1 MSSEVT
7 FPQRWV
13 HLDFHTSGETR
24 DVGND
29 FDKTQFAET
38 VKAAHIDV
46 MTVFSRCH
54 HGYSYHPT
62 EIGTMH
68 PGLSFDLLG
77 AQIEA
82 LHSVGVRAPIYI
94 TVGWDELAAD
104 QHPEWL
110 QIDNEDR
117 ICHVRPDDL
126 LSWRFLDLASPYVDY
141 VYALT
146 EEVLDRYRPVDGI
159 FFDII
164 LQRTDGNGSIW
175 RKQRMREDG
184 IDPDDTDATRGL
196 ALGIEREFLQTASAL
211 VRSRNPEANIFFNSR
226 LRPDQDPAAGSR
238 PELSY
243 YSHVEIESL
252 ATGGWGY
259 NHFPLFAG
267 YFQTLGLPLLS
278 MTGIFHTSWGDF
290 GSVKPAAALDYEC
303 ARAIAAGASCSIGD
317 HLHPRG
323 VLERA
328 AYERIGETYGR
339 IEALE
344 PWCIGAEPVAEI
356 GILLAETGP
365 RGFMTGREIDEG
377 AVRMLLE
384 LHRPF
389 QFLDL
394 AADLSPY
401 RVIIAPD
408 TIPFDPEFATK
419 VKSYVD
425 GGGALIL
432 THRSGLTPAGDGF
445 APELADLLG
454 IEYVGDA
461 PHAPDY
467 LVAER
472 SLGAPFA
479 DYHQVLYERGST
491 VRLNGADALAW
502 MGVPQFTRSPE
513 HFYGHRQA
521 PFDHVTDHPA
531 VTQRGRV
538 IYCHSPLFGAYHRHA
553 VPAYRDLIGTLLD
566 RLAPDRIV
574 QSPNLPTTAEI
585 TLLRQPNQNG
595 RTILH
600 LIHAVPQRRGL
611 NIDIV
616 EDVLPLHDVR
626 VGVRLDR
633 PASKVTLAPSGE
645 ELPYETRD
653 GATWVTIPRVEGHQ
667 VVVFG

>member
-1 MSSEVT
+1 MPAGLT

-13 HLDFHTSGETR
+13 HLDFHTPGNVS
-24 DVGND
+24 DVGID

-38 VKAAHIDV
+38 VKAAHIDA

-62 EIGTMH
+62 EVGTMH

-82 LHSVGVRAPIYI
+82 LHEIGVRAPIYI

-110 QIDNEDR
+110 QIDNDDR

-126 LSWRFLDLASPYVDY
+126 SSWRFLDLASPYVDY

-164 LQRTDGNGSIW
+164 FQQTDGNGSIW
-175 RKQRMREDG
+175 RKKRMREEG
-184 IDPDDTDATRGL
+184 IDPADHAATR
-196 ALGIEREFLQTASAL
+196 AWAQGIEREFLRNAAEL
-211 VRSRNPEANIFFNSR
+211 VRSRNPEATVFFNSR
-226 LRPDQDPAAGSR
+226 LRPDQDPEAGSR

-278 MTGIFHTSWGDF
+278 MTGIFHTHWGDF

-303 ARAIAAGASCSIGD
+303 ARTVAAGAACSIGD

-323 VLERA
+323 KLEKA
-328 AYERIGETYGR
+328 VYDRIGATYSR

-344 PWCIGAEPVAEI
+344 PWCREAEPVAEI

-365 RGFMTGREIDEG
+365 RGFTSGRESDEG
-377 AVRMLLE
+377 ALRMMLE

-394 AADLSPY
+394 AADLTPY
-401 RVIIAPD
+401 KVIVAPD
-408 TIPFDPEFATK
+408 DVPFNDAFASK
-419 VKSYVD
+419 VKNYLA
-425 GGGALIL
+425 GGGALLL
-432 THRSGLTPAGDGF
+432 THRSGLTPEGDCF
-445 APELADLLG
+445 APELASEIG

-461 PHAPDY
+461 PETPDY
-467 LVAER
+467 LFAGET
-472 SLGAPFA
+472 LGSPFT
-479 DYHQVLYERGST
+479 DYHQVLYERGSA
-491 VRLNGADALAW
+491 VRLNGAEALAW
-502 MGVPQFTRSPE
+502 VGEPQFTRSPE
-513 HFYGHRQA
+513 HFYAHRQA
-521 PFDHVTDHPA
+521 PFDHVSDLPA
-531 VTQRGRV
+531 VTERDNV
-538 IYCHSPLFGAYHRHA
+538 IYCHSPFFDAYRRHA
-553 VPAYRDLIGTLLD
+553 VPAYRDLIGKLLN
-566 RLAPDRIV
+566 RLAPDRIFT
-574 QSPNLPTTAEI
+574 SPNLPTTAEI
-585 TLLRQPNQNG
+585 SLMRQLNG
-595 RTILH
+595 RTVLH
-600 LIHAVPQRRGL
+600 VIHAVPQRRGFT
-611 NIDIV
+611 IDIV
-616 EDVLPLHDVR
+616 EDVLPLFDINA
-626 VGVRLDR
+626 GIRLDR
-633 PASKVTLAPSGE
+633 PPTKVTLAPSGD
-645 ELPYETRD
+645 ELLFDVVD
-653 GATWVTIPRVEGHQ
+653 GVTWITIPRVDGHQ
-667 VVVFG
+667 VVVFE